1 MLFISFVLQKFA
13 TPSSGG
19 ENSLGFNEAKPCK
32 HEFEPAHFSSFT
44 ICNRVCK
51 VIKVDSSIYLELERE
66 ATTILFCD
74 VNL

>member
-32 HEFEPAHFSSFT
+32 HEFEQHTFSFT
-44 ICNRVCK
+44 IWNLVCK

>member
-32 HEFEPAHFSSFT
+32 HEFEQHTFLHSRYEIAYA
-44 ICNRVCK
+44 K
-51 VIKVDSSIYLELERE
+51 
-66 ATTILFCD
+66 
-74 VNL
+74 